1 MGTVTI
7 CKYPRAKI
15 PFLLEQ
21 AGIHVYSLEELS
33 WFLYHNIFLAERQLF
48 DEKLCK
54 WIAEELDYPELA
66 QRLRNGITSGM
77 SFQNLVMSLLS
88 SVDMFTNEELKE
100 LGERLKKLNSLQEQE
115 RLKLRADELLDNG
128 KEWAAIEAYR
138 KILKMHQNTR
148 LGVAFYASI
157 WNNLGVCYVR
167 QFLFEEAA
175 NCFAVSY
182 EYDLDESVKEQ
193 ERLAREFAEGKF
205 SDKDLSLEY
214 INPQKTLLGWEKEY
228 RLKQKR

>member
-1 MGTVTI
+1 MGLVTI

-21 AGIHVYSLEELS
+21 VGIHVYSLEELC
-33 WFLYHNIFLAERQLF
+33 WFLYHNIFLAERQFF

-54 WIAEELDYPELA
+54 WIAEEIAYPELA
-66 QRLRNGITSGM
+66 QRIHNGIASGM
-77 SFQNLVMSLLS
+77 NFQNLVLSLLS
-88 SVDMFTNEELKE
+88 SADMFTNQELRE

-128 KEWAAIEAYR
+128 KEWVAIEAYQ

-148 LGVAFYASI
+148 LGVSFYASI
-157 WNNLGVCYVR
+157 WNNLGVCYAR

-175 NCFAVSY
+175 ECFSVSY
-182 EYDLDESVKEQ
+182 EYDLDEKVKEQ
-193 ERLAREFAEGKF
+193 ENLARELAKNQISSE
-205 SDKDLSLEY
+205 DLTMEF
-214 INPQKTLLGWEKEY
+214 INPQKTLLEWEKEY